1 MEFSNDLELQKAAT
15 GAMGLK
21 LGGNI
26 LETKKVPI
34 SQTSET
40 VAINAL
46 MQNAV
51 NELANN
57 PDTANNLIGIN
68 PNLKNLLETHPSRV
82 VKLKNLV
89 NVAELFDN
97 SYYEDLLEDIHEQ
110 CQKYGKLVALEIPK
124 PVLTGNQKI
133 YK

>member
-1 MEFSNDLELQKAAT
+1 M
-15 GAMGLK
+15 K
-21 LGGNI
+21 LGDHV

-51 NELANN
+51 NQLASN
-57 PDTANNLIGIN
+57 PDTVSNLIGIN

-82 VKLKNLV
+82 IKLKNLV

-97 SYYEDLLEDIHEQ
+97 SYFEDLLEDIQEQ
-110 CQKYGKLVALEIPK
+110 CQKHGKLIAMEIPR
-124 PVLTGNQKI
+124 PVLTGRHNANMCRDSHTRTRI
-133 YK
+133 SIH